1 MASRK
6 SLLTALAD
14 SADRDIQIASL
25 FGKEPD
31 RLSRFVMRE
40 GPLRADFSKQALDK
54 KGFCL
59 LYTSPSPRDAT
70 LSRMPSS
77 A

>member
-40 GPLRADFSKQALDK
+40 GPL
-54 KGFCL
+54 
-59 LYTSPSPRDAT
+59 
-70 LSRMPSS
+70 LSLIHI
-77 A
+77 

>member
-1 MASRK
+1 MNDQLSK
-6 SLLTALAD
+6 IDHLAIVVENIEESVEYYSTKFNCEVKHKD
-14 SADRDIQIASL
+14 ATWAML
-25 FGKEPD
+25 K
-31 RLSRFVMRE
+31 
-40 GPLRADFSKQALDK
+40 
-54 KGFCL
+54 FCL